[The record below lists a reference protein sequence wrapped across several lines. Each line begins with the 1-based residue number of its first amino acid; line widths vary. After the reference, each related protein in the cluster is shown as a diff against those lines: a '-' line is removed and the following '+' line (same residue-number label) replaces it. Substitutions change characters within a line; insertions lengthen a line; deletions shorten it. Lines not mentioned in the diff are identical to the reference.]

1 MLASLASLALAVS
14 VTNTE
19 AVHALAPL
27 GDRVVACTEGGV
39 DVFAASGAWLR
50 TLHVEEGL
58 PAHGCWAAR
67 VVGDE
72 VFFAT
77 DRGLAV
83 LSPSLR
89 VERVSDVAWHAVP
102 PGRTREEV
110 LARVTALQRALPA
123 GVTWTA
129 FSERFAGSADGRVF
143 RVADASVVRAVPG
156 AVLALTEEG
165 EALHIDAG
173 EGRFALREG
182 RLEELGAP
190 RGPAVVLERGGV
202 RWLGTR
208 DDGVHRAGHRVTPR
222 GQLCGNH
229 ITALARAGAKLVV
242 GTFDRGVCWT
252 EGGRWVRA
260 HKPALPSDEVT
271 GVVIDGRQLFVAT
284 TAGLAHFDG
293 RAWTQLA
300 FGGRNPLGL
309 ERLSVLG
316 LQRTSE
322 GLWVMDGRGASLVST
337 DAKRGLRLVSRV
349 RTPEGWAA
357 HPSLSRRAGSELW
370 FASEDRGLL
379 RFDGA
384 TWTRFHDGRELTDNW
399 VTALAVEPG
408 RAVVGSCT
416 NGFTWFDG
424 ARWARVTTGLP
435 SLMVTAVALTPGG
448 AVVGT
453 LGGIVRFDPRTGAVT
468 ALTEPVADERTS
480 ALTWSEGELLI
491 GTEAGLTRL
500 PDPRSLL

>member
-1 MLASLASLALAVS
+1 MLASFAALALTVS
-14 VTNTE
+14 ITNTE
-19 AVHALAPL
+19 AVHGLAPL
-27 GDRVVACTEGGV
+27 GERVVACTEGGL

-50 TLHVEEGL
+50 TLHVEDGL
-58 PAHGCWAAR
+58 PAHGCWAVRA
-67 VVGDE
+67 VGGE
-72 VFFAT
+72 VFVAT
-77 DRGLAV
+77 ERGLAV
-83 LSPSLR
+83 LSPSLTI
-89 VERVSDVAWHAVP
+89 ERLSRVAWHAVP
-102 PGRTREEV
+102 PGRTRAEV
-110 LARVTALQRALPA
+110 LAHLAALERQLPE

-143 RVADASVVRAVPG
+143 RVADGSVVRAVPG
-156 AVLALTEEG
+156 AVLSLVEDG
-165 EALHIDAG
+165 EVLHIDAG
-173 EGRFALREG
+173 EGRFVLREG
-182 RLEELGAP
+182 RLEELRRDGV
-190 RGPAVVLERGGV
+190 PAEAALERAGV

-208 DDGVHRAGHRVTPR
+208 GDGVHREGRRVTPR

-229 ITALARAGAKLVV
+229 VTALARAGAMLVV

-271 GVVIDGRQLFVAT
+271 AVAIDGRQLFVAT

-293 RAWTQLA
+293 RAWTQFA

-316 LQRTSE
+316 LQRTAE

-337 DAKRGLRLVSRV
+337 DAKQGPRLRSRV

-357 HPSLSRRAGSELW
+357 HPSLSRRAGSALW
-370 FASEDRGLL
+370 FASEDRGLI

-384 TWTRFHDGRELTDNW
+384 DWTRFHDGRELTDNW
-399 VTALAVEPG
+399 VTALAVEPA

-424 ARWARVTTGLP
+424 ARWTRVTTGLP
-435 SLMVTAVALTPGG
+435 SLMVTAVALTPRG
-448 AVVGT
+448 ALVGT
-453 LGGIVRFDPRTGAVT
+453 LGGVAHFDAETGAVT

-480 ALTWSEGELLI
+480 ALSWSEGELLI

-500 PDPRSLL
+500 RAAR